1 MLALQKLK
9 EYAATDRT
17 RNTALKV
24 FVRGRRWAMVRRNS
38 REWRFF

>member
-17 RNTALKV
+17 HDAVPTHPCGIPTGQGGCGK
-24 FVRGRRWAMVRRNS
+24 
-38 REWRFF
+38 